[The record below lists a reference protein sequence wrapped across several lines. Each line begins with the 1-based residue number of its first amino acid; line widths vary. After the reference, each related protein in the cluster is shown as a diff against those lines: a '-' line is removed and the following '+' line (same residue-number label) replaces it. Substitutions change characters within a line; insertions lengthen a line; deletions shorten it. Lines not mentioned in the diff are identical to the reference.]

1 MIKHTNNKIFKKLMS
16 IEHQT
21 IEANLI
27 TANHNHKTIYKHQ
40 HAQIFIFHTC
50 SISFLTRKSCPL
62 IGYGETTQNLFIFI
76 PEKIEDLHLW

>member
-50 SISFLTRKSCPL
+50 FISFQTRKSCPL
-62 IGYGETTQNLFIFI
+62 IGHRQTT
-76 PEKIEDLHLW
+76 P

>member
-16 IEHQT
+16 IEHQI

-27 TANHNHKTIYKHQ
+27 TANHNHKTIYKHH

-50 SISFLTRKSCPL
+50 SISFQTRKVVPL
-62 IGYGETTQNLFIFI
+62 LGIGRRLLN
-76 PEKIEDLHLW
+76 H